1 MDNKFTWVPIYKE
14 LAQKLLLF
22 KANRKPLVDWIY
34 SNLGDIKSGDK
45 PLIGFIHEKN
55 GDKISDIDPFS
66 VYAIFNRGITYDN
79 RREFISRFKL
89 FLSLKSNVPTDFD
102 GIPVM
107 NSQRSFFFSW
117 YSDKHEVNETYW
129 TMLEKA
135 LSGER
140 FEKEFN
146 ALIDRGGI
154 KYSLTM
160 ALFWILPDRY
170 LALDSNNRN
179 YIKKAGI
186 NVDNCPHYEE
196 YLDILQTVQSKMN
209 SSVLPH
215 NSFTELSYQAWQEKS
230 DNSNS
235 SNSSDVWMWL
245 ADEDTFKSDRIGMGK
260 TVSSGIRDYSQFKTY
275 NSMRDAYQKVR
286 GNTDVSIPYAYWQF
300 ITQVKP
306 GDFVVAFKNKRV
318 ANKNHHMLLGWG
330 TFTSE
335 LINDV
340 DSESP
345 LQRKVKWHTPLPSAP
360 IEDALTHD
368 SLFFHATTSKQ
379 AVNIKSL
386 LGIGDEMT
394 ISVAE
399 DRKFWLVGY
408 SYGEYGSQYDRF
420 IENNVWEGNGPKAV
434 NDRIESFRKGDV
446 LILKATSTKGKKHDQ
461 PFLRIKNVAVVES
474 EKAELMPDTNYTLK
488 VKYLDVPETDFDG
501 SKYGKYRQTVHLCDN
516 QEIINYVSQYLN
528 SDGMEK
534 KTSKYPEYIK
544 LLKNC
549 RNLILTG
556 APGTGKTYMAREI
569 AEEMGECEFVQFHPS
584 FDYTDFVEGLRPIKD
599 ENGQLGFER
608 RDGIFKAFCKRALK
622 NLRDSE
628 RSQKDL
634 EYSADITNRLNEF
647 LNDAIENE
655 RSFKTATGTKFFIS
669 SFENGL
675 LSIRIPDNDKANQLK
690 VKISQISDILEN
702 NVELNKVYDIRDYF
716 GQQFGTQQNSYIF
729 VICKEVRKYK
739 TQSNIKVDAEK
750 RKDFVFVVDEINRGN
765 LSKIFG
771 ELFFSLDPGYRGVKG
786 LVKTQYQNLVD
797 EDDVFAKGFFIP
809 ENVYLI
815 GTMND
820 IDRSVESMDFAMR
833 RRFTWKEIAPED
845 RIGMWG
851 NATWKDAADERMS
864 SLNKAISEIRGLGVE
879 YSIGPSYFLKLND
892 NGADFENL
900 WEMNLKFLLSE
911 YLRGFADKNDLI
923 EKLHKA
929 YQLES

>member
-1 MDNKFTWVPIYKE
+1 MEHLKTTKSPDGTYDCPINISVQEWLQLLKDGVADDSMLKLLNVYLRCEDHKSTCKGIVDGMHTKAHPSSIISKVVNFAKKVQKALDRFDVVSASDGEPTYWVIPMTGRKLEDGLFEWRLRDE
-14 LAQKLLLF
+14 LAEALKLYKKYLAECFLEEFPIDSLSSMQLSKYTNLEKDTSFCYWVEVKLKMLGGIQGATSF
-22 KANRKPLVDWIY
+22 KFGIY
-34 SNLGDIKSGDK
+34 EYNSQPSSKQDQYSYDDKYAWQSRLGDTSRKAYNKVRSMICDIAEDASDGNYQEIEDIELSHMFKWKIAYLYGGLE
-45 PLIGFIHEKN
+45 LI
-55 GDKISDIDPFS
+55 P
-66 VYAIFNRGITYDN
+66 IFNRD
-79 RREFISRFKL
+79 
-89 FLSLKSNVPTDFD
+89 
-102 GIPVM
+102 
-107 NSQRSFFFSW
+107 
-117 YSDKHEVNETYW
+117 
-129 TMLEKA
+129 MLMKA
-135 LSGER
+135 
-140 FEKEFN
+140 
-146 ALIDRGGI
+146 
-154 KYSLTM
+154 
-160 ALFWILPDRY
+160 
-170 LALDSNNRN
+170 
-179 YIKKAGI
+179 AGLEGM
-186 NVDNCPHYEE
+186 NVDQSTPYSSMQSYLISKRGDQDKFE
-196 YLDILQTVQSKMN
+196 Y
-209 SSVLPH
+209 
-215 NSFTELSYQAWQEKS
+215 
-230 DNSNS
+230 
-235 SNSSDVWMWL
+235 
-245 ADEDTFKSDRIGMGK
+245 
-260 TVSSGIRDYSQFKTY
+260 
-275 NSMRDAYQKVR
+275 
-286 GNTDVSIPYAYWQF
+286 YA
-300 ITQVKP
+300 
-306 GDFVVAFKNKRV
+306 
-318 ANKNHHMLLGWG
+318 
-330 TFTSE
+330 
-335 LINDV
+335 
-340 DSESP
+340 
-345 LQRKVKWHTPLPSAP
+345 
-360 IEDALTHD
+360 
-368 SLFFHATTSKQ
+368 
-379 AVNIKSL
+379 SL
-386 LGIGDEMT
+386 LRMIGEDDET
-394 ISVAE
+394 DDTQKTE
-399 DRKFWLVGY
+399 NRKFWLVGY

-655 RSFKTATGTKFFIS
+655 RSFKTTTGTKFFIS

-750 RKDFVFVVDEINRGN
+750 RKDFVFVVDEINRGD